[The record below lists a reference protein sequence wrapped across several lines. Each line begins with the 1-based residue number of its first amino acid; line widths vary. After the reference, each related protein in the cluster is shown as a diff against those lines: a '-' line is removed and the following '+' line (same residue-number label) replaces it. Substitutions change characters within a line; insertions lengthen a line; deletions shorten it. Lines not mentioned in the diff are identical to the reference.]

1 MTYLV
6 SGNEQMGYFP
16 MTGKTK
22 ILLPMVSLLCLV
34 IGLGTIFIIGQKVFS
49 LPFRATND
57 ALHKQEAPITL
68 DFLIPG
74 GTHIDDKMTIGQV
87 IKIRFEKPKGRMNSF
102 IQKVSKQIPFKY
114 RFLGTSALYLF
125 WTFLFLVFFRIFTWM
140 RYVLALSISFL
151 AGSLVYFFM
160 PDLVLGRI
168 DDVGFLGWAIAF
180 TGAGWWYARRKKLQY
195 Y

>member
-1 MTYLV
+1 MHYLV
-6 SGNEQMGYFP
+6 SGNEGLGYFP
-16 MTGKTK
+16 MTPKTK
-22 ILLPMVSLLCLV
+22 IMLSMASLLSLV
-34 IGLGTIFIIGQKVFS
+34 ILVGTIFVICQKVFS
-49 LPFRATND
+49 MPFRATND

-74 GTHIDDKMTIGQV
+74 GTHIDDMMTIGQV
-87 IKIRFEKPKGRMNSF
+87 VKIRFEKPKGRMNNF
-102 IQKVSKQIPFKY
+102 IKTVSEKIPFKY
-114 RFLGTSALYLF
+114 RFLGTLSLYLF

-140 RYVLALSISFL
+140 RYALALTISFF

-168 DDVGFLGWAIAF
+168 DDVGFLVWAIACV
-180 TGAGWWYARRKKLQY
+180 GAGWWYARRKKLQY

>member
-1 MTYLV
+1 MT
-6 SGNEQMGYFP
+6 P
-16 MTGKTK
+16 KTK
-22 ILLPMVSLLCLV
+22 IMLSMASLLCLV
-34 IGLGTIFIIGQKVFS
+34 IGAGTIFIICQKVFS
-49 LPFRATND
+49 MPFRATND
-57 ALHKQEAPITL
+57 ALHKQQAPITL

-87 IKIRFEKPKGRMNSF
+87 IKIRFEKPRGRMNRF
-102 IQKVSKQIPFKY
+102 IKEVSKQIPFKY
-114 RFLGTSALYLF
+114 RFLGTLTLYLF

-140 RYVLALSISFL
+140 RYVLALSISFF

-195 Y
+195 

>member
-6 SGNEQMGYFP
+6 SGDEQMGYSP
-16 MTGKTK
+16 MTPKTK
-22 ILLPMVSLLCLV
+22 IMLSMASLLCLV
-34 IGLGTIFIIGQKVFS
+34 IGVGTIFIVSQQVFS
-49 LPFRATND
+49 LPFRAAND

-87 IKIRFEKPKGRMNSF
+87 IRIRFEKPKGRMNNF
-102 IQKVSKQIPFKY
+102 IKEVSKQIPFKY
-114 RFLGTSALYLF
+114 RFLGTLALYLF
-125 WTFLFLVFFRIFTWM
+125 WTFLFLIFFRIFTWM
-140 RYVLALSISFL
+140 RYALALTISFF

-168 DDVGFLGWAIAF
+168 DDMGFLGWAIACA
-180 TGAGWWYARRKKLQY
+180 GAVWWYARRKKLQY
-195 Y
+195 H

>member
-1 MTYLV
+1 MTPK
-6 SGNEQMGYFP
+6 S
-16 MTGKTK
+16 K
-22 ILLPMVSLLCLV
+22 ISLAITSLLCLA
-34 IGLGTIFIIGQKVFS
+34 IGLGTIFIVYQKVSS

-74 GTHIDDKMTIGQV
+74 GTHIDDRMTIGQV
-87 IKIRFEKPKGRMNSF
+87 IKIRFEKPKGRMNNF
-102 IQKVSKQIPFKY
+102 IKEVSKHIPLKY
-114 RFLGTSALYLF
+114 RFLGTLALYLF

-140 RYVLALSISFL
+140 RYVLALAISFF
-151 AGSLVYFFM
+151 AGSVVYFFM

-180 TGAGWWYARRKKLQY
+180 AGASWWYAKRKRLQY

>member
-16 MTGKTK
+16 MTGRTK
-22 ILLPMVSLLCLV
+22 ILLSMVSLLCLV

-87 IKIRFEKPKGRMNSF
+87 IRIRFEKPKGRMNNF
-102 IQKVSKQIPFKY
+102 IKEVSEQIPFKY
-114 RFLGTSALYLF
+114 RFPGTLALYLF
-125 WTFLFLVFFRIFTWM
+125 WTFLFLIFFRIFTWM
-140 RYVLALSISFL
+140 RYVLALSISFF

-160 PDLVLGRI
+160 PDLILGRI
-168 DDVGFLGWAIAF
+168 DDVGFLAWAIAF
-180 TGAGWWYARRKKLQY
+180 TGAGWWYTKRRRLH
-195 Y
+195 

>member
-1 MTYLV
+1 M
-6 SGNEQMGYFP
+6 
-16 MTGKTK
+16 
-22 ILLPMVSLLCLV
+22 
-34 IGLGTIFIIGQKVFS
+34 
-49 LPFRATND
+49 PFRATND

-87 IKIRFEKPKGRMNSF
+87 IRIRFEKPKGRMNNF
-102 IQKVSKQIPFKY
+102 IKKISKQIPFKY
-114 RFLGTSALYLF
+114 RFLGTLALYLF
-125 WTFLFLVFFRIFTWM
+125 WTFLFLIFFRIFTWM
-140 RYVLALSISFL
+140 RYVPALSISFF

-180 TGAGWWYARRKKLQY
+180 AGAGWWYARRKKLQY

>member
-1 MTYLV
+1 M
-6 SGNEQMGYFP
+6 
-16 MTGKTK
+16 
-22 ILLPMVSLLCLV
+22 
-34 IGLGTIFIIGQKVFS
+34 
-49 LPFRATND
+49 PFRATND
-57 ALHKQEAPITL
+57 ALHRQEAPITL

-125 WTFLFLVFFRIFTWM
+125 WTVLFLIFFRIFTWM
-140 RYVLALSISFL
+140 RYILALGVSFF

-180 TGAGWWYARRKKLQY
+180 AGTGWWYARRKKLQY

>member
-1 MTYLV
+1 MY
-6 SGNEQMGYFP
+6 Q
-16 MTGKTK
+16 K
-22 ILLPMVSLLCLV
+22 IS
-34 IGLGTIFIIGQKVFS
+34 T

-87 IKIRFEKPKGRMNSF
+87 IKIRLEKPKGRMNNF
-102 IQKVSKQIPFKY
+102 INEVSKHIPLRY
-114 RFLGTSALYLF
+114 RFLGTLALYLF

-140 RYVLALSISFL
+140 SYVLALSISFV

-180 TGAGWWYARRKKLQY
+180 AGASWWYAKRKRPQY

>member
-1 MTYLV
+1 MT
-6 SGNEQMGYFP
+6 P
-16 MTGKTK
+16 KTK
-22 ILLPMVSLLCLV
+22 IMLSTASLLCLV
-34 IGLGTIFIIGQKVFS
+34 IGVGTIFMICQKVFS

-87 IKIRFEKPKGRMNSF
+87 IRIRFDKPKGRVDNF
-102 IQKVSKQIPFKY
+102 IKAVSDKIPFKY
-114 RFLGTSALYLF
+114 RLLGTMALYLF

-140 RYVLALSISFL
+140 RYALALTLSFL

-168 DDVGFLGWAIAF
+168 DDLAFLGWAIACM
-180 TGAGWWYARRKKLQY
+180 GAGWWYARRKKLHY

>member
-6 SGNEQMGYFP
+6 SGNERMGYSP
-16 MTGKTK
+16 VARTTK
-22 ILLPMVSLLCLV
+22 MMLSMASLLCLL
-34 IGLGTIFIIGQKVFS
+34 IGLGTIFMIGQKVFS
-49 LPFRATND
+49 MPFRATND

-74 GTHIDDKMTIGQV
+74 GTHIDDKRTIGQV
-87 IKIRFEKPKGRMNSF
+87 IRIRFEKPKGRMNNF
-102 IQKVSKQIPFKY
+102 IKEVSKQIPFKY
-114 RFLGTSALYLF
+114 RFLGTLALYLF
-125 WTFLFLVFFRIFTWM
+125 WTFLFLIFFRIFTWM
-140 RYVLALSISFL
+140 RYVLALSISFF

>member
-6 SGNEQMGYFP
+6 SDNEQMGYSP
-16 MTGKTK
+16 VTGKTK
-22 ILLPMVSLLCLV
+22 ILLSMVSLLCLV

-49 LPFRATND
+49 MPFRATND

-87 IKIRFEKPKGRMNSF
+87 IRIRFEKPKGRMNNF
-102 IQKVSKQIPFKY
+102 IKEISRQIPFKY
-114 RFLGTSALYLF
+114 RFLGTLALYLF
-125 WTFLFLVFFRIFTWM
+125 WTFLFLIFFRIFTWM
-140 RYVLALSISFL
+140 RYVLALSISFF

-160 PDLVLGRI
+160 PDLVLGKI
-168 DDVGFLGWAIAF
+168 DDVSFLGWALAF
-180 TGAGWWYARRKKLQY
+180 SGAGWWYARRKRLHY